1 MSELYCHN
9 QQYCCKICVGINYI
23 ESAYIFKSF
32 VFVSFSLIFSFI
44 HICVHTYAYLY
55 SYTYIN
61 FFFLRCCLIICICPC
76 YSRFFLSFFLSLS
89 CSRVYSQCDLRSALR
104 LCAMC
109 AAQREQ
115 CFSYTLYILD
125 IVHSSSGLNK
135 NFLCKTTRRASL
147 SLSLCMRHAHI
158 ILFSQK
164 KTVYIESAIE

>member
-1 MSELYCHN
+1 MCTY
-9 QQYCCKICVGINYI
+9 ICVFIFIYI
-23 ESAYIFKSF
+23 YKLFLSSLLLNNLYLSLL
-32 VFVSFSLIFSFI
+32 FS
-44 HICVHTYAYLY
+44 
-55 SYTYIN
+55 
-61 FFFLRCCLIICICPC
+61 
-76 YSRFFLSFFLSLS
+76 FLSFFLSLS